1 MENRTEKYQHHRNWL
16 DKKKQC
22 HNPPICHVATR
33 KRPHIF
39 FNMLSKDASC
49 ILMLVVFQEW
59 SL

>member
-1 MENRTEKYQHHRNWL
+1 MENRTEKYQRPRNWL
-16 DKKKQC
+16 DKKKKPR
-22 HNPPICHVATR
+22 NPPICHTATQ
-33 KRPHIF
+33 KWPHIF